1 MPTEKQKMLAGEPYH
16 ALDAELV
23 RERLRARR
31 LLQALNASDPGDRAQ
46 RVALIRQLIPG
57 AAASAWIEPPFH
69 CDYGLHLTL
78 GDDAFLNFNCVV
90 LDVAPIRIGARVLVG
105 PAVQFYAATH
115 PLDAATR
122 AAGLELGR
130 GIEVGDDAWI
140 GGGSIVCPGVR
151 IGDRCVIG
159 AGSVVTRDIP
169 AGMVAAGNPCRVLRP
184 VPSDAGA

>member
-16 ALDAELV
+16 ALDAELT

-31 LLQALNASDPGDRAQ
+31 LLQALNASDPGDREQ
-46 RVALIRQLIPG
+46 RTHLIQQLIPG
-57 AAASAWIEPPFH
+57 APSSAWIEPPFH
-69 CDYGLHLTL
+69 CDYGLHIAL
-78 GDDAFLNFNCVV
+78 GEDVFFNFNCVV
-90 LDVAPIRIGARVLVG
+90 LDVAPIRIGSRVLVG
-105 PAVQFYAATH
+105 PAVQLYAATH

-130 GIEVGDDAWI
+130 GIEIGDDVWI

-151 IGDRCVIG
+151 IGARCVIG
-159 AGSVVTRDIP
+159 AGSVVTADVP

-184 VPSDAGA
+184 VASDGAS